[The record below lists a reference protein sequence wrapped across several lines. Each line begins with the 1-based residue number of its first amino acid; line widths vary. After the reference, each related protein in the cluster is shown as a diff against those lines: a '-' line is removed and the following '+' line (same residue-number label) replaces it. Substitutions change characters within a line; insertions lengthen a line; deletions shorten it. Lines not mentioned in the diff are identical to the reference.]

1 MLIHKH
7 VVQVLMIL
15 RAGQGDLPE
24 ILELQRAAFKEE
36 AGMVGDPNIRPMTQ
50 TLEEME
56 AEYEHGTVFLKFV
69 EEGKIIG
76 SVRAYREGDTC
87 HIGRLVVD
95 PHHWRK
101 GIGTKLIQAIENEF
115 QGVSRFELYTRI
127 DQPRSRPFYCSLG
140 YMPFKTVKVSD
151 SFTFVYL
158 EKRN

>member
-36 AGMVGDPNIRPMTQ
+36 AEMVGDPNIRPMTQ

-69 EEGKIIG
+69 EEGKIDR
-76 SVRAYREGDTC
+76 V
-87 HIGRLVVD
+87 
-95 PHHWRK
+95 RK
-101 GIGTKLIQAIENEF
+101 GI
-115 QGVSRFELYTRI
+115 
-127 DQPRSRPFYCSLG
+127 
-140 YMPFKTVKVSD
+140 
-151 SFTFVYL
+151 
-158 EKRN
+158 